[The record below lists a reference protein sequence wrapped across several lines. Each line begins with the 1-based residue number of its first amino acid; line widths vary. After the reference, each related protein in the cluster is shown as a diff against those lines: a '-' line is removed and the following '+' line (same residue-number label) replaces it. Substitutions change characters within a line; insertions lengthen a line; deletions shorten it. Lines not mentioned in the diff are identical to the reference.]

1 MPEGIKKL
9 RWKRESNPCARFCR
23 PLPHHSAIPPWRYR
37 LTQYSAGADDET
49 RTRDPHL
56 GKVMRYQLRYIRIRD
71 GDALKKRCIFAATTN
86 TSLLGSQFTN
96 HQVDRPFRRC
106 ALTHTAGTELQH
118 CNSGQQVTAAVC
130 VHPGKPRAMPCEL
143 NSCSFG
149 SARRQVVTF
158 FPSG

>member
-56 GKVMRYQLRYIRIRD
+56 GKVMRYQLRYIRIAPRT
-71 GDALKKRCIFAATTN
+71 LYRCGARRNIIVLRASFQIPSPAAFFLAPIFHIRAIPKHTGVI
-86 TSLLGSQFTN
+86 LPRQW
-96 HQVDRPFRRC
+96 
-106 ALTHTAGTELQH
+106 TAGHLPLMRTPAQPIR
-118 CNSGQQVTAAVC
+118 C
-130 VHPGKPRAMPCEL
+130 L
-143 NSCSFG
+143 NLVRCRFSH
-149 SARRQVVTF
+149 RKVL
-158 FPSG
+158 

>member
-1 MPEGIKKL
+1 MW
-9 RWKRESNPCARFCR
+9 RWKRESNPCTRFCR
-23 PLPHHSAIPPWRYR
+23 PLPKPLSHSTATRKVSCTWPTLVNR
-37 LTQYSAGADDET
+37 GADDET